1 MFTRVRGRVVRVSLL
16 VGVGCAVLMGC
27 AGLLWKLHGVAA
39 YLADGDPGEGS
50 YVQDAEQ
57 ADRAAAAVLEGP
69 AREVPPVAPAS
80 PVAPVTTAPPTP
92 PTSPTSPASQA
103 SPDPAAP
110 GTAAPGTVAQG
121 TAAPGTVGPPAGLP
135 WQSGGWRP
143 SDPLVARPA
152 AAEPAIGALF
162 SPGDDADQDHH
173 CSASVVHSPGGD
185 LIATAAHCVYRGVF
199 GFRTNLAF
207 APGYRDGEAPYG
219 VWVPTRID
227 VDPRW
232 IEDQD
237 PDYDVAFLRMRRPG
251 HPGER
256 LEGATGAQ
264 TIRFGTELP
273 APARVVGYPNATE
286 YPVECFNTARA
297 DGPAQLRLD
306 CADVP
311 DGTSGGPVLT
321 DAHTLIGVVGGR
333 DGGGD
338 ETTSYSSLFGDGVR
352 AVYERAVAAR

>member
-1 MFTRVRGRVVRVSLL
+1 MFTRVRGRAVRVCLL

-27 AGLLWKLHGVAA
+27 AGLLWKLHDMAA
-39 YLADGDPGEGS
+39 YVADGDPAEGS
-50 YVQDAEQ
+50 YAQDPGQ

-69 AREVPPVAPAS
+69 AREVPPREPRA
-80 PVAPVTTAPPTP
+80 
-92 PTSPTSPASQA
+92 
-103 SPDPAAP
+103 
-110 GTAAPGTVAQG
+110 AQG
-121 TAAPGTVGPPAGLP
+121 AGGPGGPTAGAQ
-135 WQSGGWRP
+135 WRSGGWRP

-162 SPGDDADQDHH
+162 SPGEDADQDHH
-173 CSASVVHSPGGD
+173 CSGSVVHSPGGD
-185 LIATAAHCVYRGVF
+185 LVATAAHCVYRGVL
-199 GFRTNLAF
+199 GFRTNLVF
-207 APGYRDGEAPYG
+207 APGYRDGTAPYG

-251 HPGER
+251 HAGER
-256 LEGATGAQ
+256 LEDATGAQ
-264 TIRFGTELP
+264 TIRFGPRLP

-297 DGPAQLRLD
+297 EGPAQLRLD

-352 AVYERAVAAR
+352 AVYERAAAARQGVSAK

>member
-1 MFTRVRGRVVRVSLL
+1 MFTKVRGRVVRVSLL

-39 YLADGDPGEGS
+39 YLADGDSAEGS

-80 PVAPVTTAPPTP
+80 PDPTAPDPGAPDPGAPDPT
-92 PTSPTSPASQA
+92 A
-103 SPDPAAP
+103 PDPAAP
-110 GTAAPGTVAQG
+110 GPAAQ
-121 TAAPGTVGPPAGLP
+121 GTVGPPAGVH
-135 WQSGGWRP
+135 WRSGGWQP

-162 SPGDDADQDHH
+162 SPGEDADQDHH

-185 LIATAAHCVYRGVF
+185 LVVTAAHCVYRGVF

-207 APGYRDGEAPYG
+207 APGYRDGKAPYG

-256 LEGATGAQ
+256 LEDAAGAQ
-264 TIRFGTELP
+264 TIRFGSELP
-273 APARVVGYPNATE
+273 APARVVGYPNDTE

-297 DGPAQLRLD
+297 DGPTQLRLD

-321 DAHTLIGVVGGR
+321 DGRTLIGVVGGR

-338 ETTSYSSLFGDGVR
+338 EKTSYSSLFDDGVR

>member
-1 MFTRVRGRVVRVSLL
+1 MFTRVRGRAVRVTLL
-16 VGVGCAVLMGC
+16 VGVGCAVLIGC
-27 AGLLWKLHGVAA
+27 AGLLWKLHDMAA
-39 YLADGDPGEGS
+39 YVADGDPEQGS
-50 YVQDAEQ
+50 YVQDADSG
-57 ADRAAAAVLEGP
+57 DRAAAAVLAGP
-69 AREVPPVAPAS
+69 AREVPRPG
-80 PVAPVTTAPPTP
+80 
-92 PTSPTSPASQA
+92 
-103 SPDPAAP
+103 PAAQDT
-110 GTAAPGTVAQG
+110 GAQG
-121 TAAPGTVGPPAGLP
+121 GTGTQGAGARGT
-135 WQSGGWRP
+135 GGWRP
-143 SDPLVARPA
+143 SDPLIARPA

-162 SPGDDADQDHH
+162 SPGEDADQDHH

-185 LIATAAHCVYRGVF
+185 LVATAAHCVYRGVL
-199 GFRTNLAF
+199 GFRTNLVF
-207 APGYRDGEAPYG
+207 APGYRDGGAPYG

-237 PDYDVAFLRMRRPG
+237 PDYDVAFLRVRRPG

-256 LEGATGAQ
+256 LEDSTGAQ
-264 TIRFGTELP
+264 TVRFGPELP
-273 APARVVGYPNATE
+273 LPARVVGYPNATE

-297 DGPAQLRLD
+297 EGPAQLRLD

-338 ETTSYSSLFGDGVR
+338 EKTSYSSLFGDGVR
-352 AVYERAVAAR
+352 AVYERAAAAR

>member
-1 MFTRVRGRVVRVSLL
+1 MFTRVRGRTVRVTLL
-16 VGVGCAVLMGC
+16 AGVGCAVLIGC
-27 AGLLWKLHGVAA
+27 AGLLWKLYGMAA
-39 YLADGDPGEGS
+39 YVADGDPAEGS
-50 YVQDAEQ
+50 YVQAAES
-57 ADRAAAAVLEGP
+57 ADRAAAAVLAGP
-69 AREVPPVAPAS
+69 AREVPPTGPA
-80 PVAPVTTAPPTP
+80 ARGTEARD
-92 PTSPTSPASQA
+92 AEA
-103 SPDPAAP
+103 RDAEAP
-110 GTAAPGTVAQG
+110 GTEGRDAEAPGTEGRDA
-121 TAAPGTVGPPAGLP
+121 
-135 WQSGGWRP
+135 GGWRP

-152 AAEPAIGALF
+152 AAESAIGALF
-162 SPGDDADQDHH
+162 SPGEDADQDHH

-185 LIATAAHCVYRGVF
+185 LVATAAHCVYRGIL

-232 IEDQD
+232 TEDQD

-256 LEGATGAQ
+256 LEDATGALR
-264 TIRFGTELP
+264 IRFGPELP

-297 DGPAQLRLD
+297 EGPAQLRLD

-338 ETTSYSSLFGDGVR
+338 EKTSYSSLFGDGVR
-352 AVYERAVAAR
+352 AVYERAVAARR